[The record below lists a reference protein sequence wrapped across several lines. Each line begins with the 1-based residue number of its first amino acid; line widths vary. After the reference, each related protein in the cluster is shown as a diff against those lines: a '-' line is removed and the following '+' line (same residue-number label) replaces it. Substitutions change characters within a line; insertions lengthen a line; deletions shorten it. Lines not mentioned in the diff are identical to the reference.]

1 MNQGYLKK
9 IMAEKF
15 NLNRQDGVIIIP
27 NSFDDN
33 HEILEYLNSKNKKDS
48 LSMYFIV
55 ASKKNINKNHDFDM
69 SNSIVIS
76 TSIPVLET
84 KQNKLYLTAKVST
97 YYANNWT
104 GMEVYNIVFHAD
116 KNGKALR
123 YLSHTKQL
131 KHIIVGPPSYL
142 SDLSDVD
149 SLSLKHK
156 MMRIDSLI
164 KHNLKSI
171 PDSTK
176 VKMGIKIV

>member
-1 MNQGYLKK
+1 MFKLSYFSFYLCLIVLQTSCYKNIYNPVNIINMNQGYLKK

-76 TSIPVLET
+76 TSLPVLET

-104 GMEVYNIVFHAD
+104 G
-116 KNGKALR
+116 
-123 YLSHTKQL
+123 
-131 KHIIVGPPSYL
+131 
-142 SDLSDVD
+142 
-149 SLSLKHK
+149 SL
-156 MMRIDSLI
+156 
-164 KHNLKSI
+164 
-171 PDSTK
+171 
-176 VKMGIKIV
+176 

>member
-1 MNQGYLKK
+1 MQ
-9 IMAEKF
+9 I
-15 NLNRQDGVIIIP
+15 
-27 NSFDDN
+27 
-33 HEILEYLNSKNKKDS
+33 
-48 LSMYFIV
+48 
-55 ASKKNINKNHDFDM
+55 
-69 SNSIVIS
+69 
-76 TSIPVLET
+76 
-84 KQNKLYLTAKVST
+84 
-97 YYANNWT
+97 T
-104 GMEVYNIVFHAD
+104 GLEVYNIVFHAD

>member
-76 TSIPVLET
+76 TSLPVLET

-104 GMEVYNIVFHAD
+104 G
-116 KNGKALR
+116 
-123 YLSHTKQL
+123 
-131 KHIIVGPPSYL
+131 
-142 SDLSDVD
+142 
-149 SLSLKHK
+149 SL
-156 MMRIDSLI
+156 
-164 KHNLKSI
+164 
-171 PDSTK
+171 
-176 VKMGIKIV
+176 